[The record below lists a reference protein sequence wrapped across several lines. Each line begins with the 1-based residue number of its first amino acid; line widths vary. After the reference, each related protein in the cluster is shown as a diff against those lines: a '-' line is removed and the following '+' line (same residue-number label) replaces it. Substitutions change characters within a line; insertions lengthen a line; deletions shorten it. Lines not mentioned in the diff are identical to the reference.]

1 MGINLL
7 FIQLSV
13 PFDWKQLPSGPGEN
27 HIFRT
32 TWLFCFCT
40 TSILSF
46 VVKADESGT
55 SHGNPGVGLN
65 YTGSI
70 KGSTFWRYSS

>member
-13 PFDWKQLPSGPGEN
+13 PSDWKQLPSGPGEN

-32 TWLFCFCT
+32 TGLFCFCT

-46 VVKADESGT
+46 VMKADESGT